1 MGDERQHDN
10 LYIASVEIGMM
21 SLFGSVR
28 NLSTHI
34 TARKANREPVTQET
48 GQIWSD
54 SLSRVDNMLDG
65 LIGASEADFLTIAEN
80 LQEYHT
86 RALKM
91 CEKSSEVVKIMAGE
105 ALSSATDGLNGILDE
120 LKAHLV
126 ESQGHFSQMSRVF
139 KQHRMELSKI
149 SSNIESFRL
158 HILNLNMLGFL
169 TQVENAHIYNLNTGF
184 STLTDDVRKLSS
196 MIKQK
201 SSHISTVSDNVQSFV
216 SLALSKISDF
226 EKTQSE
232 SARITLEKAVAN
244 HHALSHKFKN
254 ASEAA
259 RLVEQVSKDIA
270 SSIGDIVISMQFHDI
285 TRQQLEHVKEV
296 LDHLCAQIGKDDY
309 TKLEQAAMVRDVLR
323 LQHAQLRQSHEELA
337 NAVFK
342 VIASLQNITKNV
354 SDVLME
360 TQDVA
365 WASDIQGQSFM
376 EGIDSG
382 ITSVI
387 VCIRVIAEEHAKL
400 SETVN
405 SASEMVSEMSVF
417 VKDIES
423 LGLNLQLIALNARIK
438 AAHLGSEGAMLD
450 TISGSIYELSKNARE
465 DTKDLTR
472 VLARLVDLSISFKDD
487 ILHMQDKQSKT
498 IGLMVG
504 NLRDLIASLRKI
516 NDAVHAMLNDMK
528 GLGESLLLDLQNTAD
543 EITVHEKVE
552 NILKKVLKIIEDTSE
567 SARLI
572 CPIGFETVALSLLSN
587 LNRLYTTKSERDIH
601 DQHIE
606 SGPEGA
612 QESEK
617 TKAGDDH
624 WENLE
629 LF

>member
-1 MGDERQHDN
+1 
-10 LYIASVEIGMM
+10 
-21 SLFGSVR
+21 
-28 NLSTHI
+28 
-34 TARKANREPVTQET
+34 
-48 GQIWSD
+48 
-54 SLSRVDNMLDG
+54 
-65 LIGASEADFLTIAEN
+65 
-80 LQEYHT
+80 
-86 RALKM
+86 
-91 CEKSSEVVKIMAGE
+91 
-105 ALSSATDGLNGILDE
+105 
-120 LKAHLV
+120 
-126 ESQGHFSQMSRVF
+126 
-139 KQHRMELSKI
+139 
-149 SSNIESFRL
+149 
-158 HILNLNMLGFL
+158 
-169 TQVENAHIYNLNTGF
+169 
-184 STLTDDVRKLSS
+184 
-196 MIKQK
+196 
-201 SSHISTVSDNVQSFV
+201 
-216 SLALSKISDF
+216 
-226 EKTQSE
+226 
-232 SARITLEKAVAN
+232 
-244 HHALSHKFKN
+244 
-254 ASEAA
+254 
-259 RLVEQVSKDIA
+259 
-270 SSIGDIVISMQFHDI
+270 MQFHDI

-309 TKLEQAAMVRDVLR
+309 AKLEQAAMVRDVLR

-465 DTKDLTR
+465 DTKDLNR

-528 GLGESLLLDLQNTAD
+528 GLGESLLMDLQNTAD

-587 LNRLYTTKSERDIH
+587 LDRLYTTKSERDIH